1 MTIMEG
7 KFYTDER
14 AVQIII
20 SLMKA
25 HGVRKMIASPGTTN
39 LTLVASM
46 QQDPFFEMYS
56 SVDERSAAYM
66 ACGMAAES
74 GEPVAITCTGATA
87 SRNYMPGLT
96 EAYYRKLPVLA
107 LTANQGIQNIGNLI
121 AQNID
126 RRTVPNDI
134 VKMSVQ
140 VPAVKSEADVH
151 YCTLL
156 VNKAL
161 LELRHNGG
169 GPVHINFTTT
179 YSRNFDVKEL
189 PQATIVNRYTLSDT
203 ALPEI
208 TIAGNIG
215 IFIGSHRKFTAEE
228 TEAIDSF
235 CDKYNAVCFCDHTS
249 GYNGRYKVFYALVGA
264 QPAPN
269 TLRNID
275 LLIHIGEVSGNYC
288 GLGLSAKQV
297 WRVSEDG
304 ELRDFFGTLSNV
316 FEMPEA
322 RFFRHYASVGK
333 GMPEKKGAYLDSC
346 LSEYRDVYSH
356 IPELPF
362 GNIWVAKFLSDKL
375 PAGSVLHL
383 GILNTLRS
391 WDFFVIPNEVDTYC
405 NVGGFGI
412 DGIMSTLLGASL
424 ASPDRICFGILGDLA
439 FFYDM
444 NSIGNRHVARNLR
457 IMLINNGRGTEFTNY
472 GHPGHA
478 FGEVADPYIAAAG
491 HYGNKSHKLVKH
503 YAEDLGFKYLS
514 ASNKDEFSAV
524 YKEFVTPEQQPQPML
539 FEVFTDSKDESDA
552 LEMMCNIRKAP
563 LSVKKLV
570 KNTIKDVVGEQ
581 NIRKIRKAL
590 K

>member
-1 MTIMEG
+1 MEG

-208 TIAGNIG
+208 TTAGNIG

-304 ELRDFFGTLSNV
+304 ELRDFFGTLRCV
-316 FEMPEA
+316 FEMPEKH
-322 RFFRHYASVGK
+322 FFSTYATSGK
-333 GMPEKKGAYLDSC
+333 GKSEKKGTYLDLC
-346 LSEYRDVYSH
+346 MSEYRDVYNH

-362 GNIWVAKFLSDKL
+362 GNIWVAKQMADKL

-391 WDFFVIPNEVDTYC
+391 WDFFDIPNEVDTYC

-424 ASPDRICFGILGDLA
+424 ASPNKIFFGILGDLA

-444 NSIGNRHVARNLR
+444 NSIGNRHVTRNLR

-478 FGEVADPYIAAAG
+478 FGEDADPFIAAAG

-514 ASNKDEFSAV
+514 ASNKEEFLDV
-524 YKEFVTPEQQPQPML
+524 YEEFVSPEQQPQPML

-552 LEMMCNIRKAP
+552 IEVMENIRKAP
-563 LSVKKLV
+563 VSVKKLV
-570 KNTIKDVVGEQ
+570 KDTIKGVVGEH

-590 K
+590 Q

>member
-1 MTIMEG
+1 MEE
-7 KFYTDER
+7 KFYSDER
-14 AVQIII
+14 SLQIIM

-25 HGVRKMIASPGTTN
+25 HGVRKVIASPGATN

-74 GEPVAITCTGATA
+74 GEPVAITCTGATS

-107 LTANQGIQNIGNLI
+107 LTANQGAQKIGQLI

-126 RRTVPNDI
+126 RSVVPNDI
-134 VKMSVQ
+134 AKMSVQ
-140 VPAVKSEADVH
+140 VPAVESKHDVH

-169 GPVHINFTTT
+169 GPVHINFTTI

-189 PQATIVNRYTLSDT
+189 PKAVAINRYTLSDVS
-203 ALPEI
+203 LPGI
-208 TIAGNIG
+208 TVTGNIG
-215 IFIGSHRKFTAEE
+215 IFIGSHRKFTVEE
-228 TEAIDSF
+228 TEAVDSF

-249 GYNGRYKVFYALVGA
+249 GYHGRYRYLHALVGV

-269 TLRNID
+269 TLRNLD
-275 LLIHIGEVSGNYC
+275 LLIHIGEVSGNYY
-288 GLGLSAKQV
+288 GMGLSAKQV

-362 GNIWVAKFLSDKL
+362 GNIWVAKQMAGKL
-375 PAGSVLHL
+375 PSGSILHL

-391 WDFFVIPNEVDTYC
+391 WDFFDIPKDVDAYC
-405 NVGGFGI
+405 NVGAFGI

-424 ASPDRICFGILGDLA
+424 ASPDKICFGILGDLA

-514 ASNKDEFSAV
+514 ASNKDEFLAV

>member
-1 MTIMEG
+1 MAMEN

-14 AVQIII
+14 TVQIII

-134 VKMSVQ
+134 AKMSVQ
-140 VPAVKSEADVH
+140 VPAVKSERDVH

-179 YSRNFDVKEL
+179 YSHNFDVKEL
-189 PQATIVNRYTLSDT
+189 PQATVVNRYTQSDT

-208 TIAGNIG
+208 TATGNIG
-215 IFIGSHRKFTAEE
+215 VFIGSHRKFTAEE

-249 GYNGRYKVFYALVGA
+249 GYHGRYRYLHALVGV

-288 GLGLSAKQV
+288 GLGLSPKEV

-304 ELRDFFGTLSNV
+304 ELRDFFGTLKNV
-316 FEMPEA
+316 FEMPEKH
-322 RFFRHYASVGK
+322 FFSMYAATGK
-333 GMPEKKGAYLDSC
+333 GMPEKKGAYLDLC
-346 LSEYRDVYSH
+346 MSEYRDVYNH

-362 GNIWVAKFLSDKL
+362 GNIWVAKQMADKL

-391 WDFFVIPNEVDTYC
+391 WDFFDIPNEVDTYC

-424 ASPDRICFGILGDLA
+424 ASPNKIFFGILGDLA

-444 NSIGNRHVARNLR
+444 NSIGNRHVTRNLR

-472 GHPGHA
+472 GHMGYA
-478 FGEVADPYIAAAG
+478 FGEDADPFIAAAG

-514 ASNKDEFSAV
+514 ASNKEEFLDV
-524 YKEFVTPEQQPQPML
+524 YEEFASPEQQPQPML

-552 LEMMCNIRKAP
+552 IEMMHNIRKAP
-563 LSVKKLV
+563 VSVKKLV
-570 KNTIKDVVGEQ
+570 KETIKGVVGEQ

>member
-1 MTIMEG
+1 MEG

-208 TIAGNIG
+208 TTAGNIG
-215 IFIGSHRKFTAEE
+215 IFIGSHRKGGRRAACAKHFE
-228 TEAIDSF
+228 
-235 CDKYNAVCFCDHTS
+235 KYRFADTH
-249 GYNGRYKVFYALVGA
+249 
-264 QPAPN
+264 
-269 TLRNID
+269 
-275 LLIHIGEVSGNYC
+275 
-288 GLGLSAKQV
+288 
-297 WRVSEDG
+297 WR
-304 ELRDFFGTLSNV
+304 
-316 FEMPEA
+316 
-322 RFFRHYASVGK
+322 SVGK
-333 GMPEKKGAYLDSC
+333 L
-346 LSEYRDVYSH
+346 L
-356 IPELPF
+356 
-362 GNIWVAKFLSDKL
+362 W
-375 PAGSVLHL
+375 L
-383 GILNTLRS
+383 GI
-391 WDFFVIPNEVDTYC
+391 
-405 NVGGFGI
+405 VGKAGVESVGRR
-412 DGIMSTLLGASL
+412 GA
-424 ASPDRICFGILGDLA
+424 
-439 FFYDM
+439 
-444 NSIGNRHVARNLR
+444 
-457 IMLINNGRGTEFTNY
+457 
-472 GHPGHA
+472 
-478 FGEVADPYIAAAG
+478 
-491 HYGNKSHKLVKH
+491 
-503 YAEDLGFKYLS
+503 
-514 ASNKDEFSAV
+514 
-524 YKEFVTPEQQPQPML
+524 
-539 FEVFTDSKDESDA
+539 
-552 LEMMCNIRKAP
+552 
-563 LSVKKLV
+563 
-570 KNTIKDVVGEQ
+570 
-581 NIRKIRKAL
+581 
-590 K
+590 

>member
-1 MTIMEG
+1 MEG

-161 LELRHNGG
+161 LELRLNGG

-208 TIAGNIG
+208 TTAGNIG

-478 FGEVADPYIAAAG
+478 FGEAADPFIAAAG

-514 ASNKDEFSAV
+514 ASNKEEFLDV
-524 YKEFVTPEQQPQPML
+524 YEEFASPEQQPQPML

-552 LEMMCNIRKAP
+552 IEVMENIRKAP
-563 LSVKKLV
+563 VSVKKLV
-570 KNTIKDVVGEQ
+570 KDTIKGVVGEQ

>member
-189 PQATIVNRYTLSDT
+189 LKAAAINRYTLSD
-203 ALPEI
+203 ASLPEI
-208 TIAGNIG
+208 AVTGNIG
-215 IFIGSHRKFTAEE
+215 IFIGSHRKFTVEE

-269 TLRNID
+269 DLRNLD
-275 LLIHIGEVSGNYC
+275 LLVHIGEVSGNYC

-539 FEVFTDSKDESDA
+539 FEVFTDSKDESDT

>member
-1 MTIMEG
+1 MEN

-20 SLMKA
+20 SLMKV

-107 LTANQGIQNIGNLI
+107 LTANQGVQKIGNLI

-134 VKMSVQ
+134 AKMSVQ
-140 VPAVKSEADVH
+140 VPAVNSEADVH

-169 GPVHINFTTT
+169 GPVHINFSTT
-179 YSRNFDVKEL
+179 YSGNFDVKEL
-189 PQATIVNRYTLSDT
+189 PQAAVINRYTLSSQ

-208 TIAGNIG
+208 TTTGNIA
-215 IFIGSHRKFTAEE
+215 IFIGSHRKFTTEE
-228 TEAIDSF
+228 TAAIDSF
-235 CDKYNAVCFCDHTS
+235 CDEYNAVCFCDHTS
-249 GYNGRYKVFYALVGA
+249 GYHGRYRYMHALVGT

-275 LLIHIGEVSGNYC
+275 LLIHIGEVSGNYN

-304 ELRDFFGTLSNV
+304 ELRDFFGTLRCV
-316 FEMPEA
+316 FEMPEKH
-322 RFFRHYASVGK
+322 FFSAYAAMGK
-333 GMPEKKGAYLDSC
+333 GVPEKKGEYLDRC

-362 GNIWVAKFLSDKL
+362 GNIWIAKQMAGKL

-391 WDFFVIPNEVDTYC
+391 WDFFDIPSDVDAYC

-424 ASPDRICFGILGDLA
+424 ASSDRIFFGILGDLA

-478 FGEVADPYIAAAG
+478 FGKEADPFIAAAG

-514 ASNKDEFSAV
+514 ASSKEEFMNV
-524 YKEFVTPEQQPQPML
+524 YEEFITPGQQPQPML

-552 LEMMCNIRKAP
+552 LEMMHNIRKAP

-570 KNTIKDVVGEQ
+570 KSTIKEVVGEQ

>member
-1 MTIMEG
+1 
-7 KFYTDER
+7 
-14 AVQIII
+14 
-20 SLMKA
+20 MKA

-140 VPAVKSEADVH
+140 VPAVKSESDVH

-269 TLRNID
+269 NLRNLD
-275 LLIHIGEVSGNYC
+275 LLVHIGEVSGNYC

-478 FGEVADPYIAAAG
+478 FGEAADPYIAAAG

>member
-1 MTIMEG
+1 MEG

-134 VKMSVQ
+134 AKMSVQ
-140 VPAVKSEADVH
+140 VPAVKSERDVH

-189 PQATIVNRYTLSDT
+189 PQAAVINRYTLSSPV
-203 ALPEI
+203 LPEI
-208 TIAGNIG
+208 TASGNIA
-215 IFIGSHRKFTAEE
+215 IFMGSHSKFTAEE
-228 TEAIDSF
+228 TAAIDSF

-249 GYNGRYKVFYALVGA
+249 GYHGRYRYMHALVGV

-275 LLIHIGEVSGNYC
+275 LLIHIGEVSGNYN

-304 ELRDFFGTLSNV
+304 EPRDFFGTLSCV
-316 FEMPEA
+316 FEMPEKH
-322 RFFRHYASVGK
+322 FFSAYVAMGK
-333 GMPEKKGAYLDSC
+333 GVPEKKGEYLDRC

-362 GNIWVAKFLSDKL
+362 SNVWVAKQMAGKL
-375 PAGSVLHL
+375 PTGSVLHL

-391 WDFFVIPNEVDTYC
+391 WDFFDIPSDVDAYC

-424 ASPDRICFGILGDLA
+424 ASPDRIFFGILGDLA

-472 GHPGHA
+472 GHMGHA
-478 FGEVADPYIAAAG
+478 FGEEADQFIAAAG
-491 HYGNKSHKLVKH
+491 HYGNKSHELVKH
-503 YAEDLGFKYLS
+503 YAEDLGFRYLS
-514 ASNKDEFSAV
+514 ASSKEEFIGV
-524 YKEFVTPEQQPQPML
+524 YEEFLTPGQQSQPIL

-552 LEMMCNIRKAP
+552 LETMHNIRKAP

-570 KNTIKDVVGEQ
+570 KDMIKDVVGEQ